1 MNKIDGGINVISL
14 FDGISCGQVALERAG
29 INKSKYIASEI
40 KPIGISVT
48 KKNWENTLEVGDVC
62 KIYFDKK
69 TNSLYS
75 NCDREVINSLGNT
88 IYTLPEDKEEWTKEE
103 ISNFEEQGL
112 RVLPNG
118 EVIKYKWTK
127 EEIKEFEKQGF
138 EVAPSGEIFS
148 WDLHSGT
155 LIHDANKEGC
165 IDMLIGGSPCQDFSA
180 AGAFSGKSKNGEYG
194 LAGLKS
200 RLFYEYLR
208 IKQELDKAR
217 KEDELPL
224 FFFLENVHMK
234 ADSEKELNKYMGVDG
249 IHLNSRIVSFQ
260 NRPRIYW
267 TNIYKETNTE
277 YKPPIDKNYS
287 FQDFKEMPHHGEAAA
302 KRIAEAL
309 LADTRSR
316 QTMWD
321 NGENIHKF
329 SCKNVT
335 NEDKIS
341 CLTRKQDRCPNS
353 GLIAIDANE
362 VKDFF
367 VDNRKRMNCRFITK
381 REVELAQTLPIG
393 YLDSIS
399 YLQAQD
405 VAGDGWTADVIA
417 HFFKSLPEEFKK
429 GFSLPKDKKP
439 WNLEDYAINKK

>member
-1 MNKIDGGINVISL
+1 MNKIYGGINVISL

-29 INKSKYIASEI
+29 INKAKYIASEI
-40 KPIGISVT
+40 KNIGISIT
-48 KKNWENTLEVGDVC
+48 KENWKDTLEVGDVC
-62 KIYFDKK
+62 KIYFDKR
-69 TNSLYS
+69 TNCLYS
-75 NCDREVINSLGNT
+75 NCEREVVDKLGDKVYSLNENET
-88 IYTLPEDKEEWTKEE
+88 KDKWTKDE
-103 ISNFEEQGL
+103 IDNFEKQGL
-112 RVLPNG
+112 KVLPNG
-118 EVIKYKWTK
+118 DVIKYRWTS
-127 EEIKEFEKQGF
+127 EEINKFQNEGYEI
-138 EVAPSGEIFS
+138 APSGEVFS
-148 WDLHSGT
+148 WDLSSGT

-165 IDMLIGGSPCQDFSA
+165 IDLLIGGSPCQDFSA

-208 IKQELDKAR
+208 IKQELDNAR
-217 KEDELPL
+217 KEDEFPL
-224 FFFLENVHMK
+224 IFFLENVHMK
-234 ADSEKELNKYMGVDG
+234 EASEKELNKYMGVDG
-249 IHLNSRIVSFQ
+249 IHLNSRVVSFQ

-267 TNIYKETNTE
+267 TNIYKVTNTE
-277 YKPPIDKNYS
+277 YQPPIDKNYS
-287 FQDFKEMPHHGEAAA
+287 FQDFKEMPHHSEDAA

-316 QTMWD
+316 HTMWD
-321 NGENIHKF
+321 NGENKNKF

-335 NEDKIS
+335 YEDKIS

-362 VKDFF
+362 VKNYF

-439 WNLEDYAINKK
+439 WNLADYKVN